1 MTGPA
6 PLEIVVLTF
15 PGTEMTPA
23 MLTVLDVVEGQ
34 QGVTVVDL
42 AVICRDAD
50 GTVRRLEPPDPP
62 AGAPTGAG
70 ARSTATGTT
79 GAGDDRGAARVSRR
93 ERYGTNL
100 LIGEDDAAEI
110 AELVEPGGC
119 AIAAVV
125 EHTWSVTLAEAA
137 EAARGQVVAAARI
150 GLAPEAPPG
159 LDELIGLT
167 PVG

>member
-23 MLTVLDVVEGQ
+23 MLTVLDVVEAQ
-34 QGVTVVDL
+34 QGVTVLDL

-50 GTVRRLEPPDPP
+50 GTVRRLELPEPP
-62 AGAPTGAG
+62 AEAGPAPL
-70 ARSTATGTT
+70 
-79 GAGDDRGAARVSRR
+79 SRQ
-93 ERYGTNL
+93 ERYGSST

-119 AIAAVV
+119 AIAGVV
-125 EHTWSVTLAEAA
+125 EHTWSAALAQAA
-137 EAARGQVVAAARI
+137 EAAQGQVVAAARI
-150 GLAPEAPPG
+150 GLVPENPSA
-159 LDELIGLT
+159 LDEMIGMT